1 MLPANASYCQQPAS
15 TRVPLYCVLAFCET
29 LGFPFFDTISLWKI
43 QHHLLIRFLDCKADS
58 IEKKLRIM
66 MQMSL
71 VLTWGARVPTV
82 RMGRMVRKST
92 TPQTP
97 AGQ

>member
-1 MLPANASYCQQPAS
+1 M
-15 TRVPLYCVLAFCET
+15 
-29 LGFPFFDTISLWKI
+29 
-43 QHHLLIRFLDCKADS
+43 DCKAES

-82 RMGRMVRKST
+82 RMGRMVSFYFILEKKKQKKT
-92 TPQTP
+92 THTHTHTHSYLDDS
-97 AGQ
+97 AC